1 MSGILF
7 YAAIAACIIVLIILL
22 TGVTIFARGGETNRK
37 WSNKIMRLRVVM
49 QFFAVILIILVA
61 YLASQGN

>member
-7 YAAIAACIIVLIILL
+7 YLAVGACFLVLLVLL

-37 WSNKIMRLRVVM
+37 WSNKIMRLRVVL
-49 QFFAVILIILVA
+49 QFVAIVLIVLVVYFAK
-61 YLASQGN
+61 QGN

>member
-7 YAAIAACIIVLIILL
+7 YAAVGACFLVLLVLL
-22 TGVTIFARGGETNRK
+22 TGVTIFARGGATNRK

-49 QFFAVILIILVA
+49 QLIAVILIVLVVYFA
-61 YLASQGN
+61 KQGN